1 MGKIRHLR
9 LCRPEERETGLG
21 REELAVLLGEQEP
34 ERKTAH
40 PEMPQQK
47 KSKKCQRKKH

>member
-34 ERKTAH
+34 EGKTAH
-40 PEMPQQK
+40 AKMQRRK
-47 KSKKCQRKKH
+47 KSKRYQRKKH